1 MSAAGSA
8 LRHVAING
16 WFLGQLG
23 AGTGQYLHHMLAAL
37 PAASPGVRWSVL
49 VPPEAAPLDL
59 PGVEWV
65 RLPLPALPRP
75 LRKLYWEQVAVP
87 RAARRL
93 GAGVLWVPY
102 WAAPLWQPVP
112 TVVTVHDLI
121 PLLLPEYRG
130 GIPGRLYTALVSAS
144 ARRAA
149 AIVTVSEA
157 GKRDVVA
164 RLGVAEANVHAVP
177 HGPNQEGAPPPT
189 PAQLD
194 AARARYHL
202 PERYFLYL
210 GGFDARKNVG
220 TLLRAYC
227 AYLERGGDPAVYLVI
242 AGKLPARDSAFAPD
256 PQKAAAELGLSA
268 QVHFCGWVEEA
279 DKPALYALATA
290 YFFPSTYEGFGMT
303 ILEAMAA
310 GTPVVT
316 SEQ

>member
-1 MSAAGSA
+1 MSTRSLG
-8 LRHVAING
+8 HVVMNG

-49 VPPEAAPLDL
+49 IPPEAAPVDL

-65 RLPLPALPRP
+65 RLPLPPLTRP

-102 WAAPLWQPVP
+102 WAAPWWQPVP

-121 PLLLPEYRG
+121 PALLPEYRG
-130 GIPGRLYTALVSAS
+130 GVLNRLYTALMSAS
-144 ARRAA
+144 ARCAA

-164 RLGVAEANVHAVP
+164 HLGVPAARVYAIH

-189 PAQLD
+189 AAQLD
-194 AARARYHL
+194 AARARYRL

-210 GGFDARKNVG
+210 GGFDARKNVAM
-220 TLLRAYC
+220 LLRAYR
-227 AYLERGGDPAVYLVI
+227 AYLEQGGDPAVRLVI
-242 AGKLPARDSAFAPD
+242 AGKLPARDSAFTPD
-256 PQKAAAELGLSA
+256 PQKAAAELGLSS

-290 YFFPSTYEGFGMT
+290 YFFPSTYEGFGMML
-303 ILEAMAA
+303 LEAMAA

-316 SEQ
+316 SNQ